1 MDTACKYSRLYIY
14 GLFLS
19 RYLGLWRSIMFMSLY
34 PLHLDM
40 KLANFGRWWGKE
52 RPGMLQSRGC
62 KKLDMTGQLNNNPL
76 YWLIFNSFLDIYQLL
91 FSHVSFT
98 FQCTFLRRLSLYKA
112 AFFISIISL
121 LSFMLWCLA
130 FFVKRIFFMA
140 QILAFFYFKVI

>member
-76 YWLIFNSFLDIYQLL
+76 YWLIFNSFLDIYQLFYFL
-91 FSHVSFT
+91 M
-98 FQCTFLRRLSLYKA
+98 FQLLHYTQKQLNM
-112 AFFISIISL
+112 L
-121 LSFMLWCLA
+121 LSFKLNKTKTKSLDSIE
-130 FFVKRIFFMA
+130 K
-140 QILAFFYFKVI
+140 LKHK